1 MKHVLFAFR
10 FHNEVGYY
18 LSSRGVDNYQ
28 KLCNFL
34 VSDKLKSYLAPGTLN
49 YVLSLEGEGCFE
61 PDQVARLADTYI
73 NCHIGAAASNRG
85 PSSPPRGG
93 GYNPHPRSRSR
104 GSGDAKRNA
113 LLVERLL

>member
-34 VSDKLKSYLAPGTLN
+34 VSDKLKSYLAPRTLN

-61 PDQVARLADTYI
+61 PDQVARLADSYI